1 MTIDQNQ
8 LEQAREKLKDLQ
20 PNTRDLTLKAT
31 IENLRPEIEAKIK
44 AGLSYKDIG
53 AAIYDGLGLSEGER
67 KKEIFWR
74 SVVRF
79 HKPFGKKAAKL
90 SRKPARPKPE
100 APPCQAQENER
111 Q

>member
-1 MTIDQNQ
+1 MTIEQSQ

-53 AAIYDGLGLSEGER
+53 AAIYDGLGLSDGKRNREN
-67 KKEIFWR
+67 FWR

-79 HKPFGKKAAKL
+79 HKPFGKKAAKPA
-90 SRKPARPKPE
+90 RKPTRPKTE
-100 APPCQAQENER
+100 APPCQAQETER